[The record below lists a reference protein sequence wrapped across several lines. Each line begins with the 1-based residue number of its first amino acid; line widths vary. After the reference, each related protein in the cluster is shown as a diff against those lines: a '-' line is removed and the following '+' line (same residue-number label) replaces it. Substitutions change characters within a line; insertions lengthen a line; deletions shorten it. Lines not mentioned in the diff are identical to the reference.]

1 MNNLKI
7 VCVIILAVMLLMLGK
22 IAFGQAAEAIPVQPK
37 EVMTLSELVNQ
48 AVFAAVSAFL
58 LFILNYAKDLI
69 NQYRKAKLHERGF
82 AVVENAFWSALN
94 EAGLTRASIGQ
105 DRAKVNDIWLKISIA
120 RLDNLA
126 GFKKNNIEAWVRE
139 QQDIIYQKLI
149 NERER

>member
-1 MNNLKI
+1 MNQKI
-7 VCVIILAVMLLMLGK
+7 VCGIVFFLICLLVCSL
-22 IAFGQAAEAIPVQPK
+22 AFGQEVIPTQPVKEAQS
-37 EVMTLSELVNQ
+37 LSELVNQ

-105 DRAKVNDIWLKISIA
+105 DRAKVNDIWLRISIA

-126 GFKKNNIEAWVRE
+126 GFKKNNIEAWVKE

>member
-7 VCVIILAVMLLMLGK
+7 VCVIILAVVLLMLGK

-37 EVMTLSELVNQ
+37 EAQSLSELVNQ

-58 LFILNYAKDLI
+58 LFIMNYAKDLI

-105 DRAKVNDIWLKISIA
+105 DRAKVNDIWLRISIA

-126 GFKKNNIEAWVRE
+126 GFKKANLEAWVRE

-149 NERER
+149 NER